1 LVVGGSTSTGI
12 AGAQNAFSF
21 ESAFAPGMTLSVY
34 GTELANSTAQ
44 ASAPPLPLTLGGVSA
59 TVNGFSAPLF
69 YVSPGQ
75 IDLQVPYEAGAG
87 PGVLGIDNNGQIA
100 SFPLTTV
107 PTAPGLL
114 GTVYDNSTGAPVATA
129 QAGGP
134 EVLLLFLTG
143 EGDVTPTLATGA
155 TPSPTI
161 MNPASPPHSRLPLTL
176 TIGGVAVTSSH
187 GLLFD
192 GIPSGLAGA
201 TQIDFQVPASVP
213 AGDQPIVV
221 TVGGV
226 AAPAIFLNVTASGSQ

>member
-1 LVVGGSTSTGI
+1 
-12 AGAQNAFSF
+12 
-21 ESAFAPGMTLSVY
+21 
-34 GTELANSTAQ
+34 
-44 ASAPPLPLTLGGVSA
+44 
-59 TVNGFSAPLF
+59 VNGFSAPLF

-87 PGVLGIDNNGQIA
+87 PGVLAIDNNGQIA
-100 SFPLTTV
+100 SFPFTTV
-107 PTAPGLL
+107 PAAPGLL
-114 GTVYDNSTGAPVATA
+114 GAVYDNSTRAPVTTA
-129 QAGGP
+129 QAGGQ

-161 MNPASPPHSRLPLTL
+161 MNLASLPHSRLPLTL

-192 GIPSGLAGA
+192 GIPCGLAGA
-201 TQIDFQVPASVP
+201 TQIDFEVPASVP
-213 AGDQPIVV
+213 AGNQPIVV

-226 AAPAIFLNVTASGSQ
+226 AAPAIYLNVTASGSP